1 MPLTDQSK
9 HLLREI
15 YQVPYTDT
23 TVISG
28 GFGSNSSTSSAFDF
42 QLGVRQQLEKAIAGI
57 DADETMVKRVE
68 AILAEYQQIAL
79 DRSNIN
85 REGYEFKA
93 SRNLRAIFS
102 SLYSY
107 TGIMMR
113 QGRQS
118 NRLPLG

>member
-9 HLLREI
+9 HLLHEA

-28 GFGSNSSTSSAFDF
+28 GFGTNSSTSSAFDF
-42 QLGVRQQLEKAIAGI
+42 QLGVREQLAKAISSI
-57 DADETMVKRVE
+57 DRDETMVKRVE

-93 SRNLRAIFS
+93 SRNLKAIFE

-113 QGRQS
+113 QGRRS
-118 NRLPLG
+118 NQLPLG

>member
-9 HLLREI
+9 HLLREM

-42 QLGVRQQLEKAIAGI
+42 QLGVREQLIKAVTAI
-57 DADETMVKRVE
+57 DGDETMVKRVE
-68 AILAEYQQIAL
+68 AILVEYQQIAL

-93 SRNLRAIFS
+93 SRNLKAIFEC
-102 SLYSY
+102 LYSY
-107 TGIMMR
+107 TGIMM
-113 QGRQS
+113 QTGRRS
-118 NRLPLG
+118 NQLPLG